1 MERVLKISSA
11 VIFLLF
17 GIAYS
22 LSAQTVTPASGGTGI
37 SADNF
42 GTGTWTTLTGP
53 EIQETAPGQLQT
65 GNIRFQIPSGFVW
78 DTTGTAPSATV
89 TQPKGNRI
97 TVTLS
102 SRSPTEIIFQ
112 LTGNSGGSPPN
123 NPHKIVFSD
132 LRVRPAQG
140 TPLASGE
147 IRNAGSAAPGGT
159 LNYGSISM
167 VAGADNK
174 IRVETAA
181 SASGSVVSAQN
192 VAAGDSITV
201 YSNVRDQYNNFKRNE
216 TATWSLQNKTDG
228 VVDGDLSASGA
239 SATFTG
245 DLVGSA
251 NIRAT
256 SGGLNVVQSGIIT
269 VVPSDA
275 TTLFIATQPSDTVTA
290 GQAFGTQPVIEIQ
303 DDYTNVITSDDFT
316 EITAA
321 RNTGTGSLL
330 GTTTLAVTDGV
341 ATFSGLNYEV
351 AEDIDINFSADGF
364 TTVTSDTITVNP
376 AAADSLIF
384 TVQPSNSSKTSAISP
399 PVEVQIVDNFG
410 NYVAQSGTQVTLS
423 IASGTGTINSG
434 DQATTDGNGTAV
446 FSNLKFN
453 QTGTK
458 TITASATGLAT
469 SVPSN
474 SFTIADAGTLAG
486 FEVEITG
493 TGSIGT
499 QTAGTAFDIRIEA
512 VDGAGDLLN
521 GNMGRDNFTGN
532 VDLTTTSEFS
542 GTTTTTS
549 VGPFVDG
556 VYDPHNVELILTGNN
571 ITITATNSAGSESGS
586 SNTFTVNPAV
596 ASADSSMIT
605 VSQDTLIA
613 DGASQSVITVQL
625 RDEFGNNLITG
636 GDDVQ
641 VSRTGTGTLLS
652 STIDNGDGTY
662 TDTLTAP
669 NGVGS
674 ATISAVIDASGSATS
689 ITSGD
694 PQVVFT
700 FDELSTFLVEAAGG
714 GAIGTQTAGVAFN
727 IQITAQDAYNNTVTT
742 FGQTAQIS
750 SSGTLSSGSGAT
762 ASFSSGVL
770 SSHSVTL
777 TSVGATTITARRTAG
792 SETGTSTSFT
802 MNPGPAD
809 TATSTITSGES
820 FLQNDGAD
828 QTTITVQLKDEFGNN
843 LITGG
848 NTVTLSESSASSLSS
863 VTDNT
868 DGTYT
873 ATLTAGTSIE
883 TVTITGTVDS
893 ESITDDEVV
902 DVTQF
907 NIWQPPGG
915 GNPSSRSDWKDG
927 ANWSLG
933 SAPATG
939 QVVLI
944 QTGETYY
951 PIIDEVDPIV
961 DFISIES
968 GATATLSGRE
978 ITINNEITGAGSFSG
993 NNGIVNLLGD
1003 SDITNFISG
1012 SSVVNLS
1019 GSSTQNISGDFTADT
1034 LNIQNDVV
1042 GTGYLEAF
1050 NYIDIQ
1056 SGNTLTMNA
1065 GSELVALGDFNLVGN
1080 LVGNSSTFQFGGDIT
1095 GSNFTLNNTS
1105 VTLNGTSL
1113 QEINGIEEI
1122 KKFTLNN
1129 TAGAQV
1135 NNDLVVTDTL
1145 FLTNGALTI
1154 SSGYSFASNVKEGN
1168 VDSLR
1173 MLRQISGTQGWRMLS
1188 PPLDTTYADFFD
1200 KTVTQGYPNSS
1211 LGNNPADSLQPN
1223 VLWYDESDA
1232 ESDSLDADG
1241 NPLPAT
1247 DNDRWRAP
1255 SDANDLMTPGRGLF
1269 VYFFGDIATD
1279 ARYNTALPLTLD
1291 IAGGENNGNGTS
1303 FTFPVTYTADADTG
1317 WNLVGN
1323 PFAASIDWD
1332 DGNWT
1337 KTNMDN
1343 VLYVWDPS
1351 SGDYLEWNGVSGSL
1365 GSGIIR
1371 PFQAFWVKANGN
1383 GPPTL
1388 SVSLE
1393 TKTTGGTFAGKANR
1407 NPAAIGF
1414 KLEAGT
1420 LSKYMHITLSPDG
1433 SNGRD
1438 IRDAYRLLPFETN
1451 TYLELYSTLRDG
1463 TELAINNL
1471 ARAFGTEISVP
1482 IYVGG
1487 FEDGVPVN
1495 GSYTLSWPEFGD
1507 VPDAWTLI
1515 LKDKNNGKEIN
1526 LREESSY
1533 TFNVSQSAQKQP
1545 VNNTISNFILINTPN
1560 KSKTAA
1566 SENSARFK
1574 LRIDPGDDAEGL
1586 PDKFELYNNY
1596 PNPFNPTTTIRFAIP
1611 LEGPVELS
1619 VYDILGRK
1627 VATLVDENYR
1637 AGFHNIQWDAGNL
1650 SSGTYIYRLKTT
1662 EGSYSK
1668 KLTLIK

>member
-1 MERVLKISSA
+1 MKRVFYISSA
-11 VIFLLF
+11 VIFLF
-17 GIAYS
+17 GVLQVNAI
-22 LSAQTVTPASGGTGI
+22 AQTVTPASGGTGI

-42 GTGTWTTLTGP
+42 ATGTWTTLSGP
-53 EIQETAPGQLQT
+53 VIQETAPGQLQT
-65 GNIRFQIPSGFVW
+65 GNIRFQVPSGFVW
-78 DTTGTAPSATV
+78 DTGGTAPTATV
-89 TQPKGNRI
+89 TQPKANSI
-97 TVTLS
+97 TVTFS
-102 SRSPTEIIFQ
+102 SRSSTEIIFS

-123 NPHKIVFSD
+123 NPHKITFSNF
-132 LRVRPAQG
+132 RIRPAQG

-181 SASGSVVSAQN
+181 NSSGAVVSAQN
-192 VAAGDSITV
+192 VEAGSSITV
-201 YSNVRDQYNNFKRNE
+201 YSNVRDQFNNFKRNE
-216 TATWSLQNKTDG
+216 TATWSLQNKTGG
-228 VVDGDLSASGA
+228 VVDGDLAASGA

-256 SGGLNVVQSGIIT
+256 SGGLSVVQSGKIT
-269 VVPSDA
+269 VVPSDP

-290 GQAFGTQPVIEIQ
+290 GQAFGTQPVVQIL

-316 EITAA
+316 EITAS
-321 RNTGTGSLL
+321 RNLGSGSLK

-341 ATFSGLNYEV
+341 ASFSGLNYEI
-351 AEDIDINFSADGF
+351 AEDINIAFSADGF
-364 TTVTSDTITVNP
+364 PTVTSDSITVIP
-376 AAADSLIF
+376 AAADSLVF

-434 DQATTDGNGTAV
+434 DQATTNVDGTAV
-446 FSNLKFN
+446 FSNVKFN

-458 TITASATGLAT
+458 TLTAAATGLAT
-469 SVPSN
+469 SVPSI

-512 VDGAGDLLN
+512 VDGAGDLLD
-521 GNMGRDNFTGN
+521 GNKGRDNFTGN

-549 VGPFVDG
+549 VGPFVGG
-556 VYDPHNVELILTGNN
+556 VYDPHNVELILAGNN

-586 SNTFTVNPAV
+586 SNTFTVNPTA
-596 ASADSSMIT
+596 ASADSSLIS

-613 DGASQSVITVQL
+613 DGVSQSVITVQL

-641 VSRTGTGTLLS
+641 VSRTGTGTLS
-652 STIDNGDGTY
+652 STVDNGDGTY

-694 PQVVFT
+694 PQIVFT

-714 GAIGTQTAGVAFN
+714 GAIGTQTAGSAFN
-727 IQITAQDAYNNTVTT
+727 IRITAQDAYNNTVTT
-742 FGQTAQIS
+742 FNQTVQIT

-770 SSHSVTL
+770 TAHSVTL
-777 TSVGATTITARRTAG
+777 TSIGSTTISARRTAG
-792 SETGTSTSFT
+792 SETGTSNSFT
-802 MNPGPAD
+802 VNPGPAD
-809 TATSTITSGES
+809 ETTSTINSSQS
-820 FLQNDGAD
+820 FLQNDGVD
-828 QTTITVQLKDEFGNN
+828 QSTITVQLKDAFGNN
-843 LITGG
+843 LNTGG
-848 NTVTLSESSASSLSS
+848 NTVTLSVTGASSLSA
-863 VTDNT
+863 VTDNSN
-868 DGTYT
+868 GTYT
-873 ATLTAGTSIE
+873 STLTAGTTIE
-883 TVTITGTVDS
+883 TATITGTVGGQ
-893 ESITDDEVV
+893 SITDDAVV
-902 DVTQF
+902 EITQF
-907 NIWQPPGG
+907 NIWSPPSG
-915 GNPSSRSDWKDG
+915 GNPGSRSDWADA

-933 SAPATG
+933 SIPATG

-961 DFISIES
+961 DFVSIES

-993 NNGIVNLLGD
+993 NNGIINLLGD
-1003 SDITNFISG
+1003 SEIANFISG
-1012 SSVVNLS
+1012 SSLVNIS

-1050 NYIDIQ
+1050 SYIDIQ
-1056 SGNTLTMNA
+1056 SGHTLTMNA
-1065 GSELVALGDFNLVGN
+1065 GSQLVALGNFNLVGN

-1105 VTLNGTSL
+1105 VILNGTS
-1113 QEINGIEEI
+1113 QQQINGIQEI
-1122 KKFTLNN
+1122 KSFTLNN
-1129 TAGAQV
+1129 SAGAQV

-1154 SSGYSFASNVKEGN
+1154 ASGYSFASTIKEGN

-1223 VLWYDESDA
+1223 VLWYDESDS
-1232 ESDSLDADG
+1232 ESDSLDGGGD
-1241 NPLPAT
+1241 PLPAT

-1269 VYFFGDIATD
+1269 VYFFGDIAAD
-1279 ARYNTALPLTLD
+1279 SRYNTALPLTLD

-1303 FTFPVTYTADADTG
+1303 FTFPVTYTASADTG

-1351 SGDYLEWNGVSGSL
+1351 AGDYLEWNGVSGSL

-1383 GPPTL
+1383 GAPTL

-1393 TKTTGGTFAGKANR
+1393 TKTTGGIFAGKSNR

-1414 KLEAGT
+1414 KLEAGGLT
-1420 LSKYMHITLSPDG
+1420 KSMHITLSPDG

-1438 IRDAYRLLPFETN
+1438 IRDAYRLLPFETD

-1471 ARAFGTEISVP
+1471 ARAFGTELSVP

-1533 TFNVSQSAQKQP
+1533 TFNVSQSAQKRP
-1545 VNNTISNFILINTPN
+1545 VNNTISNFTLINTPN
-1560 KSKTAA
+1560 KSKTAT
-1566 SENSARFK
+1566 SENSARFS
-1574 LRIDPGDDAEGL
+1574 LRIEPGEDAEGL
-1586 PDKFELYNNY
+1586 PDKYELYNNY
-1596 PNPFNPTTTIRFAIP
+1596 PNPFNPTTTIRFAVP

-1627 VATLVDENYR
+1627 VATLVNENYN

-1662 EGSYSK
+1662 EGSFSK